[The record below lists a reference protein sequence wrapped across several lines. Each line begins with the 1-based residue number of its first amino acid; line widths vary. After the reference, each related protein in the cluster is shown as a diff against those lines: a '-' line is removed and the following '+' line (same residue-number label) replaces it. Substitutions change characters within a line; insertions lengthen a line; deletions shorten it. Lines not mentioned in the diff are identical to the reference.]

1 MALTL
6 PVTGRFKADGND
18 IPQHRADSQELYC
31 TGMANHHAD
40 ISVWRD
46 HSQVMGQP
54 PKSRH
59 AQFAVQQHQ
68 RHEHFRNSQRIQQRQ
83 GLGR

>member
-6 PVTGRFKADGND
+6 PVTGRFKADGNY
-18 IPQHRADSQELYC
+18 ISEYRSNGPQLHR
-31 TGMANHHAD
+31 TGMADHHAD